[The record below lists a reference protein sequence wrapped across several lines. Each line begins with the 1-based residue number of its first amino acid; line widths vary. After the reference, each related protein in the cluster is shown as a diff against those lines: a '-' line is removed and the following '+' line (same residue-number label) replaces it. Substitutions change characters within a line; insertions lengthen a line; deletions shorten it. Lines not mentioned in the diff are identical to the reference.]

1 MTKAEII
8 SAVGTFIT
16 AVGRVTKARHKN
28 ANDTIIN
35 AFYPTVLYDNQTTTN
50 VITKVDDDF
59 GYNVKIAKVGRLVN
73 IDGFVENITESTI
86 ANEAF
91 ANITNTEFQTAVGI
105 LPYYL
110 TATSTSG
117 LTIFVSVNPTTLS
130 VVGTVPIDTKFYFN
144 GCYTTKD

>member
-1 MTKAEII
+1 MATKSNILTT
-8 SAVGTFIT
+8 VNGFIT
-16 AVGRVTKARHKN
+16 A
-28 ANDTIIN
+28 IITQAKVRSALSTLLDN
-35 AFYPTVLYDNQTTTN
+35 FYPTVLYDNQTTTN

-86 ANEAF
+86 SNEAF

-117 LTIFVSVNPTTLS
+117 LTIFVAVNPTTLS